1 VLVKCLVVVAPL
13 LTLRP
18 SALQQAPMLDC
29 SVAWTTGPALWERRT
44 ARKVNKQKLFASPT
58 SFAATTC
65 SLHQFPFLLTSSI
78 SFCSN
83 NLLASNLNS
92 SSLHHHFKQPARFKP
107 HFIITSSSLQT
118 TCSLHHFKQPAR
130 FKPHFTITSS
140 SLHTTFIITLS
151 SSSSSP
157 QTNCSLHQ
165 FPFIAAH

>member
-1 VLVKCLVVVAPL
+1 MLVKCLVVVAPL

-92 SSLHHHFKQPARFKP
+92 SSLHHHFKQPARFITSNNLLASNLTSP
-107 HFIITSSSLQT
+107 SLHHHFIQPSSSL
-118 TCSLHHFKQPAR
+118 CHHHHHHLKPTAR
-130 FKPHFTITSS
+130 FTNF
-140 SLHTTFIITLS
+140 LS
-151 SSSSSP
+151 
-157 QTNCSLHQ
+157 
-165 FPFIAAH
+165 